1 MGVFMSDFFRFLR
14 YLLIF
19 CVVVVGM
26 VLYSTAHAATFPKE
40 IRSGGSISGFP
51 DVGNFATN
59 AQCAAAY
66 NANYKDYK
74 TKHNVLIDNSIAN
87 PPKPYIYVD
96 SKIELF
102 SAYAENYT
110 NCVFIGKIVFSDSK
124 PIKPCETPKTDD
136 QCNKG
141 ASSWVEGNASF
152 WASAGASGAGY
163 KGCTF
168 EKVPDGLGFKF
179 PDGSESHTVK
189 STGSTGKP
197 WCETTPSEPP
207 VPESEFPNNPNLTPA
222 TDPKECKSGWIK
234 TADGKYYCVAS
245 GAEPTPPSTNPD
257 GSINSDKDGNPSP
270 PDANAGKPPI
280 GGGTDPDGGGDG
292 ECEGENCEGGGGT
305 KPPARPDD
313 PWSSV
318 LDANDLSQL
327 QADKADVEA
336 ELNSFYEQVRNS
348 IRINIGSPST
358 APMPSYGFIE
368 QGGERVELSM
378 SWLDSVDM
386 EGRSAVILLCGLIA
400 ASIIFWGRP

>member
-1 MGVFMSDFFRFLR
+1 MNVFFSVLR
-14 YLLIF
+14 YLFIFFISLLSLTFNFSYASELLSRQLNSVGDTSWGWTYKSYKESEIIEECKASRPDDKIKRYILIHMNSALPNTF
-19 CVVVVGM
+19 YSHFK
-26 VLYSTAHAATFPKE
+26 VLWYSYGSGECKVTVNFFYSYSPIPPKE
-40 IRSGGSISGFP
+40 S
-51 DVGNFATN
+51 
-59 AQCAAAY
+59 
-66 NANYKDYK
+66 
-74 TKHNVLIDNSIAN
+74 
-87 PPKPYIYVD
+87 
-96 SKIELF
+96 
-102 SAYAENYT
+102 
-110 NCVFIGKIVFSDSK
+110 
-124 PIKPCETPKTDD
+124 CETPKTDD

-141 ASSWVEGNASF
+141 ASSWVEGNAAF
-152 WASAGASGAGY
+152 WASAGASGTGY

-189 STGSTGKP
+189 STGSTGKS

-234 TADGKYYCVAS
+234 TSTGQYYCVAS

>member
-1 MGVFMSDFFRFLR
+1 MS
-14 YLLIF
+14 LLIPLLLF
-19 CVVVVGM
+19 VSFFSYSADTVSDDIYLRKLDRG
-26 VLYSTAHAATFPKE
+26 LYIPERESE
-40 IRSGGSISGFP
+40 DVCRRYYDSDYQSI
-51 DVGNFATN
+51 
-59 AQCAAAY
+59 
-66 NANYKDYK
+66 K
-74 TKHNVLIDNSIAN
+74 TKHVAALTSPNASYPYLISYTEIT
-87 PPKPYIYVD
+87 KIGLG
-96 SKIELF
+96 SK
-102 SAYAENYT
+102 Y
-110 NCVFIGKIVFSDSK
+110 CVFYGEATLSRVK
-124 PIKPCETPKTDD
+124 PPEEPCKTPKTDD

-152 WASAGASGAGY
+152 WASAGASGTGY

-189 STGSTGKP
+189 STGSTGKS

-234 TADGKYYCVAS
+234 TSTGQYYCVAS

-270 PDANAGKPPI
+270 PDANAGKP
-280 GGGTDPDGGGDG
+280 GDGSGSGGGGDG
-292 ECEGENCEGGGGT
+292 GGGGDCEGEDCEGGGGGT

-318 LDANDLSQL
+318 LDAADLSKL

-368 QGGERVELSM
+368 QGGQRVELSM